1 LSQALNVA
9 NKKQQQQQ
17 QQHQQGSEDGSN
29 DWPSAQHQHQH
40 QQNGSRSRSP
50 QEEYGYNQNPRDSH
64 HSNHSANGGGYS
76 VSNTQKYLGQ
86 PATHG
91 GQSES
96 DTAKSGD
103 DDMW

>member
-1 LSQALNVA
+1 MNFA
-9 NKKQQQQQ
+9 NKRQ
-17 QQHQQGSEDGSN
+17 QQHQQGSQDSSN
-29 DWPSAQHQHQH
+29 DWPSAQQQHQY
-40 QQNGSRSRSP
+40 QQDGSRARSP

-86 PATHG
+86 PAVH